1 MPFKL
6 EAQFRQEGQRS
17 VKGLRRS
24 GFVPAVLYGRDVP
37 AVSIA
42 VKYSALEK
50 VLKDVGENSLLEL
63 ELEGDQTRPVI
74 IHDVQTDPVH
84 DQPIH
89 ADFLQV
95 RLDQKIK
102 AEVPLVFVGE
112 AAAVKE
118 LDGVLVKSLQHIEIE
133 ALPQNLPH
141 NIEVDIS
148 SLKTFDDH
156 IEVAGVR
163 VPVGVKVLSPA
174 EQIVASV
181 VPPRSEAELES
192 LKTEVVE
199 DVSKVEGVVKAEPE
213 GESKEEPKNIKEKKE
228 SEE

>member
-1 MPFKL
+1 MN
-6 EAQFRQEGQRS
+6 
-17 VKGLRRS
+17 V
-24 GFVPAVLYGRDVP
+24 
-37 AVSIA
+37 A
-42 VKYSALEK
+42 VKYSLLEK

-63 ELEGDQTRPVI
+63 EVAGGEVRPVI
-74 IHDVQTDPVH
+74 IHAVQTDPVH
-84 DQPIH
+84 DQLTH
-89 ADFLQV
+89 VDFLQV

-118 LDGVLVKSLQHIEIE
+118 LDGVLVKSLQHIEVE

-148 SLKTFDDH
+148 GLKTFEDH
-156 IEVAGVR
+156 ITIEAVKAPAGV
-163 VPVGVKVLSPA
+163 KILTSA

-199 DVSKVEGVVKAEPE
+199 DVSKVEGVVKAEPAAE
-213 GESKEEPKNIKEKKE
+213 AKAEEKEESSKE
-228 SEE
+228 